1 MNRPRWFD
9 PSSTDWP
16 ARLDHLE
23 SPPHGFWQ
31 LGTIGPMTPSVA
43 VVGSRR
49 ATFGGVDI
57 AGSIGRDLGAAGIQ
71 VVSGMALG
79 IDAAAHGGA
88 LDAGGST
95 VAVLGCGIDVCYP
108 PRHAALRER
117 IAGNGSL
124 ITEEPEGTPPFK
136 HNFPKRNRII
146 AALVLAVV
154 VVEATERSGALS
166 TARWAADLGREVLAV
181 PGSIRS
187 RQSSGTNL
195 LIRDGVRPFLGIAD
209 LLDAVP
215 ELRTAAPEDPLETA
229 PEQAGSGLERFSP
242 PLREILAR
250 MGTQPVHPD
259 QVGVALGLSPAL
271 VASRLGALELAGA
284 VMSLP
289 GGLVARTV

>member
-1 MNRPRWFD
+1 MTEPEWVD
-9 PSSTDWP
+9 SSSPSWP
-16 ARLDHLE
+16 DRLAHLE
-23 SPPHGFWQ
+23 SPPPGFWQ
-31 LGTIGPMTPSVA
+31 LGTTDPATPCVA

-49 ATFGGVDI
+49 ATFQGVDI
-57 AGSIGRDLGAAGIQ
+57 ARSIGGELGAAGIQ

-79 IDAAAHGGA
+79 IDAAAHTGA

-108 PRHAALRER
+108 SRHAELRAR
-117 IAGNGSL
+117 IIARGCL
-124 ITEEPEGTPPFK
+124 ITEEPAGTPPFK
-136 HNFPKRNRII
+136 HNFPRRNRII
-146 AALVLAVV
+146 AALAQAVV

-195 LIRDGVRPFLGIAD
+195 LIRDGARPFLGIGD

-215 ELRTAAPEDPLETA
+215 ALRAAVPETA
-229 PEQAGSGLERFSP
+229 LDTLSGFAKSGLERFSP

-259 QVGVALGLSPAL
+259 QVGVSLGLSPAL